1 MGIKKNGWTWTAQ
14 EGIEEEREALEQE
27 DVAAAG
33 ERGGAEE
40 EGLEALRDE
49 VPHPA
54 GPLSVEG
61 GEGHLAGVPH
71 LRQDAALGQPLH
83 GLAVR
88 AHHGRGRPARREH
101 GRAKT
106 IDESTIKNAVK
117 LLFRGKQL
125 ENHALLEVN
134 KTLQKFG
141 ELKED
146 KK

>member
-54 GPLSVEG
+54 GPLDVEG
-61 GEGHLAGVPH
+61 GEGHLTGVPH

-88 AHHGRGRPARREH
+88 AHHDEAGQLVEST

-106 IDESTIKNAVK
+106 IDE
-117 LLFRGKQL
+117 
-125 ENHALLEVN
+125 
-134 KTLQKFG
+134 
-141 ELKED
+141 
-146 KK
+146 